1 MLSPFASLRV
11 NSAQGLSA
19 SSIVILR
26 CAQDDTPESASF
38 DAQLV
43 LFEMLLGLAPTL
55 QWCRAISATPASYQ
69 NPNHGLAGSVP
80 IWKPRGTLISHIE
93 EETWEAGITLTVSYM
108 GSPVPGPLAPC
119 NTLTGI

>member
-1 MLSPFASLRV
+1 MSGSRLVDDVGKPYTIRF
-11 NSAQGLSA
+11 AQGKLRGRAGSLGKEM
-19 SSIVILR
+19 LR
-26 CAQDDTPESASF
+26 CAQYVTPESASF

-69 NPNHGLAGSVP
+69 NPNHGLAGRVP

-108 GSPVPGPLAPC
+108 
-119 NTLTGI
+119 